1 MTSKTL
7 IAATLVVAL
16 PGLAMAGEQIIEIP
30 VGGDIVSA
38 TLVSPEG
45 KPNAPVVL
53 MLPAFGVPRDG
64 LPIAGTDDKLFER
77 AATSFAEAGFAS
89 LRIDYRGTGDSGG
102 EPSAATLHSHIEDGV
117 AALDWVK
124 AQTDGPISSAVLGW
138 SMGGAIAP
146 AVARN
151 AGADALAMLNPALD
165 LGPAF
170 TFGIGVEQ
178 MRAAL
183 ADGASAEMP
192 GAEGAPATPLSAAFL
207 RSTLEVL
214 PQADL
219 ALFHGPVFM
228 AVGTEDD
235 IVFPQ
240 PELGKAALNY
250 HSGAHELMVEPMD
263 HFFNIADGAQQ
274 SDAVFGHAQAFLAK
288 ALMGHPEK

>member
-7 IAATLVVAL
+7 IAATLVAAL
-16 PGLAMAGEQIIEIP
+16 PGFGIAGEQILEIP
-30 VGGDIVSA
+30 VEGDIVAA
-38 TLVSPEG
+38 TLVTPEG

-64 LPIAGTDDKLFER
+64 LPIAGSDDKLFER
-77 AATSFAEAGFAS
+77 AATSFADVGIAS

-102 EPSAATLHSHIEDGV
+102 ESSDATLHSHIEDGV

-124 AQTDGPISSAVLGW
+124 SQTEGPISSAVIGW

-146 AVARN
+146 AVARG
-151 AGADALAMLNPALD
+151 AGADALVLLNPALD

-183 ADGASAEMP
+183 ADGAAAEMP

-219 ALFHGPVFM
+219 ALFNGPVFM
-228 AVGTEDD
+228 AVGTGDD

-240 PELGKAALNY
+240 PELGKAALAY
-250 HSGAHELMVEPMD
+250 HPGAHELMVQPMD
-263 HFFNIADGAQQ
+263 HFFDIADGAQQ
-274 SDAVFGHAQAFLAK
+274 SDAVFGKARAFLGK
-288 ALMGHPEK
+288 ALMDSVEK